1 MYEYTRI
8 DKPAPNNFEPKMITK
23 RAEEA
28 EREYE
33 EEYAAPQNPPP
44 DIVVYNELRSC
55 ADLYRLYAKGQL
67 EIQPDFQREVVW
79 KGTDKTRFIDSL
91 MKQLPIPSMCF
102 GYDNGTA
109 KWIVIDGLQ
118 RMSSIVEFLN
128 PDTTWRLSKVPD
140 VDKDIAGAPVQNL
153 RAENSPMHH
162 LYERVENITIPITV
176 LRCNFS
182 SESHMEYLFKIFHR
196 LNAGGIKL
204 TNQEIR
210 NCIYS
215 GPFNDLLIE
224 LDKSEI
230 WTNIKKMIGGRKDRF
245 RSAELILR
253 FFAFSGDLSAY
264 KGNLTRFLNEYM
276 MQHRKD
282 TPRQINKQRKLFEEV
297 TGILNDKFL
306 DSLERIGFSQAE
318 ALLVAIGKNIASLHD
333 APPRVIRT
341 RLAKFQKIELLQTA
355 ALSADLSRTES
366 VQTRIKQAIEALG

>member
-1 MYEYTRI
+1 M
-8 DKPAPNNFEPKMITK
+8 ATK
-23 RAEEA
+23 KIEDA

-67 EIQPDFQREVVW
+67 DIKPDFQRDVVW
-79 KGTDKTRFIDSL
+79 KSTDKTRFIDSL

-102 GYDNGTA
+102 GYDNSTA

-118 RMSSIVEFLN
+118 RMSSIVEFLD

-140 VDKDIAGAPVQNL
+140 IDRDIAGIPVQTL
-153 RAENSPMHH
+153 REENGPLHH

-176 LRCNFS
+176 LRCDFS
-182 SESHMEYLFKIFHR
+182 SEAHMEYLFKIFHR
-196 LNAGGIKL
+196 LNAGGIRL

-224 LDKSEI
+224 LDESESWKNAKRI
-230 WTNIKKMIGGRKDRF
+230 IGGRKDRF

-253 FFAFSGDLSAY
+253 FFAFSSDLTSY
-264 KGNLTRFLNEYM
+264 NGNLTRFLNEYM
-276 MQHRKD
+276 AQHRKD
-282 TPRQINKQRKLFEEV
+282 SQRRINAQRKTFEAVLE
-297 TGILNDKFL
+297 ILNEKFL
-306 DSLERIGFSQAE
+306 GSMERIGFSQAE
-318 ALLVAIGKNIASLHD
+318 ALLVAIGKNTSTLKDIT
-333 APPRVIRT
+333 PRAART
-341 RLAKFQKIELLQTA
+341 KLAKFHNIELLQTA

-366 VQTRIKQAIEALG
+366 VRNRIQQAIEALG